1 MAKKK
6 STSGRVWVM
15 DPHSGGNKIPENVR
29 RETVL
34 RLERHA
40 AAHYAG
46 KYERL
51 DIRFRGA
58 LCYLDA
64 FLEPPEPSPRL
75 LKLRGETRGE
85 YFERLR
91 AMPLHMCRLRYF
103 GPDRWSL
110 AFFGYS
116 NEQYQP
122 SAFPNGTFFGTPE
135 EGLDVGAM
143 YLQG

>member
-6 STSGRVWVM
+6 SNRVRGWGFN
-15 DPHSGGNKIPENVR
+15 PHSGGNKIPADVQ
-29 RETVL
+29 RETVR

-40 AAHYAG
+40 AARYAG
-46 KYERL
+46 MYERL
-51 DIRFRGA
+51 DIRFRGS

-64 FLEPPEPSPRL
+64 FLEPPEPAPGL
-75 LKLRGETRGE
+75 LKLSGETREE
-85 YFERLR
+85 YFERMR

-103 GPDRWSL
+103 APDRWSL
-110 AFFGYS
+110 AFFTYS
-116 NEQYQP
+116 NERYEP
-122 SAFPNGTFFGTPE
+122 SAYPNGTFLGTPE